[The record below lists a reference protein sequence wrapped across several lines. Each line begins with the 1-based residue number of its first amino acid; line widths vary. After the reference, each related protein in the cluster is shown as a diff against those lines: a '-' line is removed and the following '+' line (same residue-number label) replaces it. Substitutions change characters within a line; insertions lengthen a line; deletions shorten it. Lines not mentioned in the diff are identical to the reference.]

1 MTDTPTSQEGW
12 LPPALLR
19 AVWAQPGRLAEVMA
33 LFAVRHLGAGA
44 AASAHARLESRD
56 GRTDAELDDDA
67 VRHGTL
73 VTVTEGAFVGGPFLV
88 FIPVAFCAAL
98 LGQARMVLEIAALH
112 GRDTRS
118 DARAADLLVLQGAY
132 PDTLQAGAA
141 LAAVRAQAT
150 ATPDPVA
157 GEEPE
162 DEPGD
167 APGEEPAAKA
177 ARPTDQRPG
186 EPGDATETGG
196 AGGAGK
202 PGEGRK
208 PGEAGKPAKPRL
220 TERFGALMRMA
231 AVLGLITPEPGPRG
245 RLRRILSWVYVAAL
259 IVVGFVVPLVWI
271 PAMGYGYKR
280 ATPALGRR
288 AVAYY
293 TGAAPDGGDSAPL
306 IAGRGFDPIGVVT
319 FIRTLV
325 AAAVPL
331 AAVGF
336 VVLADIR
343 IGDSNIAAAGVAI
356 VVATQ
361 VAAAAWVVYRLRKRH
376 RTSGR

>member
-1 MTDTPTSQEGW
+1 MTDTPTSPEGW

-44 AASAHARLESRD
+44 AASAHARLESRES
-56 GRTDAELDDDA
+56 RTDAELDDDA
-67 VRHGTL
+67 IRHGTL

-132 PDTLQAGAA
+132 PDTEKAGAA
-141 LAAVRAQAT
+141 LAAVRAEAT
-150 ATPDPVA
+150 A
-157 GEEPE
+157 EPE
-162 DEPGD
+162 P
-167 APGEEPAAKA
+167 APGERARQGPAEKGTPPADQPAGEPAG
-177 ARPTDQRPG
+177 PG
-186 EPGDATETGG
+186 TPAE
-196 AGGAGK
+196 
-202 PGEGRK
+202 
-208 PGEAGKPAKPRL
+208 PAKPRL
-220 TERFGALMRMA
+220 ADRFGALLRMA
-231 AVLGLITPEPGPRG
+231 AVLGLTTPEPGPRG
-245 RLRRILSWVYVAAL
+245 RLRRVLGWVYVAVL
-259 IVVGFVVPLVWI
+259 ILVGVVVPLVWI

-293 TGAAPDGGDSAPL
+293 TGAAPDAGDSAPL
-306 IAGRGFDPIGVVT
+306 AAGRGFDPIGVVT

-325 AAAVPL
+325 AAAIPL

-336 VVLADIR
+336 VVIADIR
-343 IGDSNIAAAGVAI
+343 IGDSNLAAAGVAI
-356 VVATQ
+356 VVASQ
-361 VAAAAWVVYRLRKRH
+361 VAAAAWFVHRLRKR
-376 RTSGR
+376 RRASGR

>member
-44 AASAHARLESRD
+44 AASARARLESRE
-56 GRTDAELDDDA
+56 GRTDTELDDDA

-132 PDTLQAGAA
+132 PDTVQAGTA
-141 LAAVRAQAT
+141 LAAVRAQTMA
-150 ATPDPVA
+150 APEAVA
-157 GEEPE
+157 GEES
-162 DEPGD
+162 
-167 APGEEPAAKA
+167 GEQPAAKA
-177 ARPTDQRPG
+177 GPPMDQPPVEAREVG
-186 EPGDATETGG
+186 EAEEAGAARQPGDA
-196 AGGAGK
+196 AK
-202 PGEGRK
+202 P
-208 PGEAGKPAKPRL
+208 AKPAKPRL

-231 AVLGLITPEPGPRG
+231 AVLGLTTPEPGPRG
-245 RLRRILSWVYVAAL
+245 RLRRILSWVYVAVL
-259 IVVGFVVPLVWI
+259 ILVGFVVPLVWI

-293 TGAAPDGGDSAPL
+293 TGGAPDAGDSAPL
-306 IAGRGFDPIGVVT
+306 AAGRGFDPIGVVT

-343 IGDSNIAAAGVAI
+343 IGDSNIAAAGVAV

-361 VAAAAWVVYRLRKRH
+361 VAAAAWVVYRFRKRH

>member
-73 VTVTEGAFVGGPFLV
+73 VTVTEGAFVGGPFLA

-132 PDTLQAGAA
+132 PDTLRAGAA

-150 ATPDPVA
+150 ATPDAVA
-157 GEEPE
+157 GEE
-162 DEPGD
+162 
-167 APGEEPAAKA
+167 PGEEPAAQA
-177 ARPTDQRPG
+177 ARPTDQPPG
-186 EPGDATETGG
+186 EPEDAGESGEAGDAAE
-196 AGGAGK
+196 
-202 PGEGRK
+202 
-208 PGEAGKPAKPRL
+208 PGEAAKPAKPRL

-245 RLRRILSWVYVAAL
+245 RLRRILSWVYVAVL
-259 IVVGFVVPLVWI
+259 IVVGFAVPLVWI
-271 PAMGYGYKR
+271 PAMGYGYER

-293 TGAAPDGGDSAPL
+293 TGAAPDAGDSAPL
-306 IAGRGFDPIGVVT
+306 VVGRGFDPIGVVT
-319 FIRTLV
+319 FIRTLA

-343 IGDSNIAAAGVAI
+343 IGDSNLAAAGVAI